1 MWTWFEQLSQWHW
14 FIFGLLLL
22 IGEALGASGFLLGTA
37 VASLLMGVIVWLAS
51 SLLDGGLGWQA
62 QVLMGA
68 LLSVTFSILYWRF
81 FRADLQAT
89 DRPELNQRTAQLV
102 GRKLVLEKDIQ
113 FEGRIQ
119 IGDTFWKVVTDKPLL
134 NGEHVEVVSADATTL
149 TLRKLDI

>member
-37 VASLLMGVIVWLAS
+37 IASLLMGVIVWITS
-51 SLLDGGLGWQA
+51 SAIDGGMGWQA
-62 QVLMGA
+62 QVLFGA
-68 LLSVTFSILYWRF
+68 FLSVIFSILYWRF
-81 FRADLQAT
+81 FRADQQAT

-102 GRKLVLEKDIQ
+102 GRKLVMENDIQ

-119 IGDTFWKVVTDKPLL
+119 IGDTFWKVVAEVPLIE
-134 NGEHVEVVSADATTL
+134 GDHVEVISADATTL
-149 TLRKLDI
+149 TLKKLAL